1 MSQETPFL
9 FKSNGISIST
19 SYNSTEFPNDNLL
32 NPSRSVNK
40 NLIYIT

>member
-19 SYNSTEFPNDNLL
+19 LYNSTEFPNDNII
-32 NPSRSVNK
+32 NPSRSV
-40 NLIYIT
+40 I

>member
-9 FKSNGISIST
+9 FKSNGVSIST
-19 SYNSTEFPNDNLL
+19 LYNSTEFPNDNII

-40 NLIYIT
+40 NLLI

>member
-9 FKSNGISIST
+9 FKSNGVSIST
-19 SYNSTEFPNDNLL
+19 SYNSTEFPNDNII

-40 NLIYIT
+40 NLLI